1 MASTS
6 ALSVSSDLSVLADSV
21 EETGRSAEQVR
32 GAAGEVAD
40 QAQRLDSTVDQ
51 FLRNVAA

>member
-1 MASTS
+1 MAGSS

-32 GAAGEVAD
+32 GAAGEVAT

>member
-1 MASTS
+1 
-6 ALSVSSDLSVLADSV
+6 VSSDLSVLADSV

>member
-1 MASTS
+1 M
-6 ALSVSSDLSVLADSV
+6 LADSV